1 MRGNRLGHRVRGVAV
16 EFHEK
21 DGTFTGTGQGGR
33 LWRITQSRTGWRLE
47 FRDTGDLKPTNAGNH
62 GTLEAAKNEAGK

>member
-1 MRGNRLGHRVRGVAV
+1 MRGNRYRRRVPRVAV

-21 DGTFTGTGQGGR
+21 DGTFIGTGQGGR
-33 LWRITQSRTGWRLE
+33 LWRITPSRTGWRLE
-47 FRDTGDLKPTNAGNH
+47 FRDTGDLTPTNAGNH